1 MYLERVLVN
10 SLQEDYFILKR
21 HGKTLPNFL
30 NIIKSMGETM
40 PKIFDKKYEKT
51 LAKFLNIIKSIRK
64 LLQKNKYNKKYQKT
78 LAKKINMMKSTG
90 NSAKNF

>member
-1 MYLERVLVN
+1 
-10 SLQEDYFILKR
+10 
-21 HGKTLPNFL
+21 
-30 NIIKSMGETM
+30 MGETM